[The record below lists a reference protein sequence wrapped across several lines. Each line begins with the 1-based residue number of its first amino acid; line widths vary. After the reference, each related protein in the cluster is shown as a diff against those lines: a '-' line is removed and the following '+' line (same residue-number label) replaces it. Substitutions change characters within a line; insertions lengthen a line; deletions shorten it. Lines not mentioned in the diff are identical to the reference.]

1 MSLDVSQWLEW
12 LEGKCPPSPSPAQF
26 GLPAITRRN
35 RCSLE
40 HQQTLPSKQ
49 AKHPG
54 LTFSYLLNG
63 CQSVCVCGG
72 VLILPQVAAGYAA

>member
-12 LEGKCPPSPSPAQF
+12 LEGKHPPSPSPTQLR
-26 GLPAITRRN
+26 LPAITQRH
-35 RCSLE
+35 RCSLK

-63 CQSVCVCGG
+63 CRGG
-72 VLILPQVAAGYAA
+72 GRVLILPQMAAGYAA